1 MVSAPIFCCP
11 ETVFDYLYSWAICV
25 HLAEKPVSG
34 ETEHLCL
41 ARMDLPLSLPD
52 SPVAW
57 WVQFIH
63 SWVPLGFCSF
73 PDYPEWLQA
82 SFNSPLP
89 CPGHV
94 EIWNTEDTN
103 IPAPRSAPI
112 TVTCYYGI
120 LFSENTLIQKKKKL
134 ESSLF
139 QLIHFIM
146 SHWYVNFCFKL
157 LKLILYWV
165 AMIWGKMCYFCKWMS
180 V

>member
-1 MVSAPIFCCP
+1 MLLFRWWALPSFAGLRQSLVTFIHG
-11 ETVFDYLYSWAICV
+11 LYV
-25 HLAEKPVSG
+25 HLAEKPVSE

-52 SPVAW
+52 SPVVW
-57 WVQFIH
+57 WVHFIH

-82 SFNSPLP
+82 SFNSPLS

-94 EIWNTEDTN
+94 EIWNTEDPN

-120 LFSENTLIQKKKKL
+120 LFSENTLTQKKKKIRI
-134 ESSLF
+134 LF
-139 QLIHFIM
+139 I
-146 SHWYVNFCFKL
+146 
-157 LKLILYWV
+157 
-165 AMIWGKMCYFCKWMS
+165 S
-180 V
+180 VDSFYNEPLVC